1 MIRMLCHFGVLMKNI
16 TDNYFLFRQEKSNPI
31 LDEIYKVGKR
41 IQETKSLGN
50 VVKEFEAILKKI
62 SIS

>member
-1 MIRMLCHFGVLMKNI
+1 MKNI

>member
-1 MIRMLCHFGVLMKNI
+1 MLCHFGVLMKNI